1 MAKSCQIAR
10 EKKRTRLNASS
21 QAKRVS
27 LKKMI
32 IDESLPD
39 DERRAAMF
47 KLNTLSANSS
57 RVRMHRRCVATGRT
71 RGVYRKFQ
79 LNRIVFRE
87 MALEGLLPGVT
98 KASW

>member
-10 EKKRTRLNASS
+10 ENKR
-21 QAKRVS
+21 KRMTS
-27 LKKMI
+27 AAAQKRAALKKSI

-39 DERRAAMF
+39 EERRAAMF
-47 KLNTLSANSS
+47 KLNTLPANSS
-57 RVRMHRRCVATGRT
+57 KVRLHRRCMATGRT

-79 LNRIVFRE
+79 LNRIVFRA